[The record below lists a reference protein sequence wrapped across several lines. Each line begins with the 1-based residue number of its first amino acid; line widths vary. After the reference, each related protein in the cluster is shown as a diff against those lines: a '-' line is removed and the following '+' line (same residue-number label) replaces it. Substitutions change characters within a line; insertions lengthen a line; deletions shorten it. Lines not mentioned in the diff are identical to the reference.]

1 MIDKLTEFEW
11 FNTLGDTVKFDEKE
25 FRTLRKTEFP
35 TDFFRGKEGRN
46 IIGVKW
52 KSDGKDIILDDVV
65 GKSSLPTPNMDRVV
79 VTRCI
84 QKDDNFVYTTV
95 IYNADGSPYLEVEM
109 PKRTNFHCGN
119 CIPNSPTFI
128 ADIGWTKDAQ
138 DNYSMI
144 VELNG
149 ICDPCWEYMKF
160 DPITGTFGESIWHGS
175 F

>member
-1 MIDKLTEFEW
+1 
-11 FNTLGDTVKFDEKE
+11 
-25 FRTLRKTEFP
+25 
-35 TDFFRGKEGRN
+35 
-46 IIGVKW
+46 
-52 KSDGKDIILDDVV
+52 
-65 GKSSLPTPNMDRVV
+65 MDRVV

-84 QKDDNFVYTTV
+84 QKDDDFVYTTA

-109 PKRTNFHCGN
+109 PERTNFHCGN
-119 CIPNSPTFI
+119 CIPDSPTFI
-128 ADIGWTKDAQ
+128 AAIGWTKDAQ

-160 DPITGTFGESIWHGS
+160 DPITGTFGESIGNGN